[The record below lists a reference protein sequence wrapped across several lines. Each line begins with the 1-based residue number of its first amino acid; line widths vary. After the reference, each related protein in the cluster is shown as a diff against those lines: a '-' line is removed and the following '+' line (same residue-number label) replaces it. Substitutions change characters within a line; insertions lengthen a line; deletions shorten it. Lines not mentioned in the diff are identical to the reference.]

1 MNGRPLPNKIVS
13 LPSALLAALI
23 LAFTATPSV
32 ALKPRP
38 TVDSVDACIS
48 GKGDKSCDGL
58 ICSCCYNEGCWICG
72 DAYYDCVWDPAYRK
86 GGVVKGL
93 STVKPTNSPTVL
105 EPSKPLPKTFSRPD
119 LNNTLI
125 AP

>member
-1 MNGRPLPNKIVS
+1 MNSRPLPTKIVN
-13 LPSALLAALI
+13 PFAALFGVLI
-23 LAFTATPSV
+23 LALTATPSE

-48 GKGDKSCDGL
+48 GKGDKSCDGI

-86 GGVVKGL
+86 GGAGKGL
-93 STVKPTNSPTVL
+93 STVKPPLSPGVL
-105 EPSKPLPKTFSRPD
+105 EPSKPAPKIFSKPD